1 VGVEQ
6 HPLTHSEAASQRP
19 QPAGLPRLTF
29 AWEPLIGLIGEGL
42 PALVHRHW
50 REIATAQ
57 DKVPLRVDW
66 LAYLQR
72 EREGGWRAFVARR
85 GGRIAGY
92 IAFFFF
98 QPERYRGSL
107 FCVEDTIWVVPTER
121 DRGVVWMRLVRES
134 LKALPRPCTVQIK
147 SRLTTKDGRSGRI
160 LERCGLTAK
169 EVVYSAYLDRPSED
183 SQHERPAFLR
193 DGSGPDPEA

>member
-1 VGVEQ
+1 MAVGVE
-6 HPLTHSEAASQRP
+6 PGSLT
-19 QPAGLPRLTF
+19 PAGGALQPRLTF
-29 AWEPLIGLIGEGL
+29 AWEPLINLLGEGL
-42 PALVHRHW
+42 PALVHKHW
-50 REIATAQ
+50 REIATSQ

-72 EREGGWRAFVARR
+72 ERDGGWRAFVARR
-85 GGRIAGY
+85 GGRIVGY

-107 FCVEDTIWVVPTER
+107 FAVEDTIWVVPTER
-121 DRGVVWMRLVRES
+121 DRGLVWMRLVREA

-169 EVVYSAYLDRPSED
+169 EVVYSAYLDRPLPDLSPQELEN
-183 SQHERPAFLR
+183 ERPSFLR
-193 DGSGPDPEA
+193 RTDPAEA